1 MPDSST
7 RRVPSDPHLRRWMM
21 FVDGENLTI
30 RAQEWARDKNIQLQE
45 GLYYKRDVLV
55 WMPGV
60 EAKTRP
66 LHHDG
71 LEELQ
76 YLGQRSYYYTSATG
90 NDEKLRSIRETLWYL
105 EFQPEVFKKAKGY
118 NRKTKAV
125 DIALATGLLG
135 NAYRDNY
142 DAAVLVAGDGDY
154 VPLVEEAKRLGKV
167 VHVTFFGEKE
177 YGLSPD
183 LRLAS
188 DRFWDLEEVF
198 AEAWE
203 RYDSTV

>member
-1 MPDSST
+1 MA
-7 RRVPSDPHLRRWMM
+7 RVLLVVLALTTLYDCGQASAP
-21 FVDGENLTI
+21 GQKTQENT
-30 RAQEWARDKNIQLQE
+30 A
-45 GLYYKRDVLV
+45 
-55 WMPGV
+55 GV
-60 EAKTRP
+60 EKTQGQTRP
-66 LHHDG
+66 KQEAALPAYDVTSDQTCTRDG
-71 LEELQ
+71 IAGKCLVVTTDTHSRKYFTALTKHF
-76 YLGQRSYYYTSATG
+76 R
-90 NDEKLRSIRETLWYL
+90 DEN
-105 EFQPEVFKKAKGY
+105 PE
-118 NRKTKAV
+118 TKAV